1 MLFKLQFTPLRRP
14 WAVWLAVWMAVF
26 GALWG
31 LVEISLGSVFHAIDL
46 PLSGMM
52 LSIIGFFLTVIW
64 FILPFV
70 IFNIKGRVD
79 RTLFLVE
86 EMERRLTAIE
96 QAIRARD
103 AALSAENRE
112 PASPLTPVP

>member
-1 MLFKLQFTPLRRP
+1 ME
-14 WAVWLAVWMAVF
+14 VF
-26 GALWG
+26 GG
-31 LVEISLGSVFHAIDL
+31 FM
-46 PLSGMM
+46 MM

-86 EMERRLTAIE
+86 EMDQRL
-96 QAIRARD
+96 
-103 AALSAENRE
+103 AALEARLKAPEASDRAEEAELPPAPRE
-112 PASPLTPVP
+112 AASHPPEPQAHPDE

>member
-1 MLFKLQFTPLRRP
+1 ME
-14 WAVWLAVWMAVF
+14 VF
-26 GALWG
+26 GG
-31 LVEISLGSVFHAIDL
+31 FM
-46 PLSGMM
+46 MM

-86 EMERRLTAIE
+86 EMEKRLTAME
-96 QAIRARD
+96 RSLQAREGRGD
-103 AALSAENRE
+103 AE
-112 PASPLTPVP
+112 PLTPSVPAGSEAVSQGPQQHPH

>member
-1 MLFKLQFTPLRRP
+1 MMKGGG
-14 WAVWLAVWMAVF
+14 MEVF
-26 GALWG
+26 GG
-31 LVEISLGSVFHAIDL
+31 FM
-46 PLSGMM
+46 MM

-86 EMERRLTAIE
+86 EMDKRL
-96 QAIRARD
+96 
-103 AALSAENRE
+103 AALELSLRTRE
-112 PASPLTPVP
+112 ASVRDEAAKPLSPPE

>member
-1 MLFKLQFTPLRRP
+1 ME
-14 WAVWLAVWMAVF
+14 VF
-26 GALWG
+26 GG
-31 LVEISLGSVFHAIDL
+31 FM
-46 PLSGMM
+46 MM

-86 EMERRLTAIE
+86 EMEKR
-96 QAIRARD
+96 
-103 AALSAENRE
+103 LSAMERTLVARE
-112 PASPLTPVP
+112 VSSRAEVAQQEPVPATRQEGEES